1 MATARS
7 LTLSIGAVVSI
18 LALSAC
24 STNSA
29 SEPEARTNES
39 FESIEIVSQPERI
52 GDPISL
58 DAPLDDSG
66 ALAFDAWPSACDLAD
81 ITTLLAMFPQA
92 DEVVQSGADRD
103 VKILEIG
110 TATPRQVTI
119 PDADCTTKVGF
130 PVDELRAEDQSV
142 VFLLTTSVEAAGG
155 AEYVDLNTTNKGGEE
170 TTIGD
175 TTCIVSASGLRY
187 DCQME
192 QISFA
197 VSLDA
202 RPYGQYFGE
211 SESNYSIDGEDVT
224 YSDNI
229 EEFLAMAEEKIL
241 VPLVTTDI
249 ERLSK

>member
-1 MATARS
+1 MATARN
-7 LTLSIGAVVSI
+7 LTLSIGAAISI

-24 STNSA
+24 SSGSA
-29 SEPEARTNES
+29 SEPEAQTNES
-39 FESIEIVSQPERI
+39 FESIEIVSQPKSI

-66 ALAFDAWPSACDLAD
+66 AFAFDEWPSACELAD

-92 DEVVQSGADRD
+92 DEVAQAGADRD
-103 VKILEIG
+103 LKILEIG
-110 TATPRQVTI
+110 TATPRQVTV

-142 VFLLTTSVEAAGG
+142 VFLLTTSIEAAGG
-155 AEYVDLNTTNKGGEE
+155 AEYVDLNIANKGGEE

-175 TTCIVSASGLRY
+175 ATCIVSASGLRY
-187 DCQME
+187 DCQLE
-192 QISFA
+192 QLSFA
-197 VSLDA
+197 VTLDA

-211 SESNYSIDGEDVT
+211 GESRYTVDGEDVT

-249 ERLSK
+249 ERLS